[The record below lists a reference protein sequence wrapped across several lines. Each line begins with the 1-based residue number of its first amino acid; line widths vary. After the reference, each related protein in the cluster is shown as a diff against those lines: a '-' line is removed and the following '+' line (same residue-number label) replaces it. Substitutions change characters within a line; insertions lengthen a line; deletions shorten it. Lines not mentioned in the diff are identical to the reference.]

1 MREDY
6 GDGRLREQILQ
17 IKGRRT
23 VPLRSIPGA
32 VASLVLNK
40 LCKDYGQVRSVH
52 GIDLEI
58 HDREFVV
65 FVGPSGCGK
74 STTLRMIAGLEAIT
88 EGTISIDG
96 KVVNAIAP
104 KDRDIAMVFQNYA
117 LYPHMSVYE
126 NLAFAL
132 KLRKF
137 SAADIDKK
145 IQEAST
151 ILGIQEYLERK
162 PGALSGGQRQ
172 RVAMGRAIVRN
183 PKLFLFDEPLSNL
196 DAKLRN
202 QMRVEIKKLHKHLGA
217 TTVYVTHDQVEAM
230 TLADRI
236 VIMRDGRIEQVGTP
250 LEVYRK
256 PANIF
261 VANFIGNPPMNI
273 LKCDVQS
280 GRLSSGI
287 SGIDSGVEVPAAAKA
302 ASQIHLGIRPEDIA
316 LVTGQVSA
324 GHISWEA
331 PLELF
336 EPLGAT
342 ELLYMNAGEH
352 RIIAQIASTD
362 NLRIGQNIK
371 VSAPREAFMFFDISS
386 GARVESK

>member
-1 MREDY
+1 M
-6 GDGRLREQILQ
+6 
-17 IKGRRT
+17 
-23 VPLRSIPGA
+23 
-32 VASLVLNK
+32 
-40 LCKDYGQVRSVH
+40 H
-52 GIDLEI
+52 GINLEI
-58 HDREFVV
+58 KNQEFVV

-74 STTLRMIAGLEAIT
+74 STTLRMIAGLEAIS

-96 KVVNAIAP
+96 KVVNNIAP

-137 SAADIDKK
+137 PQAEIDRK
-145 IQEAST
+145 IQEAAK
-151 ILGIQEYLERK
+151 ILGIETYLDRK

-202 QMRVEIKKLHKHLGA
+202 QMRVEIKKLHKQLGA
-217 TTVYVTHDQVEAM
+217 TTIYVTHDQVEAM

-236 VIMRDGRIEQVGTP
+236 VIMKDGRIEQVGTP

-273 LKCDVQS
+273 FKAKVS
-280 GRLSSGI
+280 GGKLHSGI
-287 SGIDSGVEVPAAAKA
+287 SGIDSKITAPQ
-302 ASQIHLGIRPEDIA
+302 SQTSSNEIYVGIRPEDIS
-316 LVTGQVSA
+316 LQTEQTPSHFVT
-324 GHISWEA
+324 WEA

-342 ELLYMNAGEH
+342 ELLYLTCGDH
-352 RIIAQIASTD
+352 RIIAQISSTD
-362 NLRIGQNIK
+362 NLKIGQTVR
-371 VSAPREAFMFFDISS
+371 VSAPQEAFNFFDVSTGTRI
-386 GARVESK
+386 

>member
-1 MREDY
+1 
-6 GDGRLREQILQ
+6 
-17 IKGRRT
+17 
-23 VPLRSIPGA
+23 VA
-32 VASLVLNK
+32 VASLVLKN
-40 LCKDYGQVRSVH
+40 LCKDYGQIRTVH

-58 HDREFVV
+58 TDREFVV

-88 EGTISIDG
+88 EGTISIDD
-96 KVVNAIAP
+96 KIVNEIPP

-137 SAADIDKK
+137 SKPEIEKK
-145 IQEAST
+145 IQEAAR
-151 ILGIQEYLERK
+151 ILGIQDYLDRK

-202 QMRVEIKKLHKHLGA
+202 QMRVEIKKLHKQLGA

-273 LKCDVQS
+273 LRSDITDAK
-280 GRLSSGI
+280 LNSGI
-287 SGIDSGVEVPAAAKA
+287 AGIDSALSLPKELKDSPQVYVGV
-302 ASQIHLGIRPEDIA
+302 RPEDMN
-316 LVTGQVSA
+316 LVTSGALPA
-324 GHISWEA
+324 GHISWQA

-342 ELLYMNAGEH
+342 ELVYMTIGDH
-352 RIIAQIASTD
+352 RIIGQIASTD
-362 NLRIGQNIK
+362 KLSLGQDITL
-371 VSAPREAFMFFDISS
+371 SAPRESFCFFDVNS
-386 GARVESK
+386 GKRIDPAPTTGVS

>member
-1 MREDY
+1 M
-6 GDGRLREQILQ
+6 
-17 IKGRRT
+17 
-23 VPLRSIPGA
+23 
-32 VASLVLNK
+32 ASLVLKN
-40 LCKDYGQVRSVH
+40 LCKDYSDVRTVH

-74 STTLRMIAGLEAIT
+74 STTLRMIAGLETIS
-88 EGTISIDG
+88 EGSISIDK
-96 KVVNAIAP
+96 KVVNDIPP

-137 SAADIDKK
+137 PQAEIDKK
-145 IQEAST
+145 IQEASR
-151 ILGIQEYLERK
+151 ILGIQDYLSRK

-202 QMRVEIKKLHKHLGA
+202 QMRVEIKKLHKQLGA
-217 TTVYVTHDQVEAM
+217 TTIYVTHDQVEAM

-236 VIMRDGRIEQVGTP
+236 VIMKDGRIEQVGTP

-273 LKCDVQS
+273 LNAEVRSGKLHSGIAGIDEALALPEIVQS
-280 GRLSSGI
+280 AERVYV
-287 SGIDSGVEVPAAAKA
+287 GV
-302 ASQIHLGIRPEDIA
+302 RPEDISLA
-316 LVTGQVSA
+316 LGAVPA

-342 ELLYMNAGEH
+342 ELVYMTIGEQ
-352 RIIAQIASTD
+352 RLIGQIASTD
-362 NLRIGQNIK
+362 KLEVGQNIK
-371 VSAPREAFMFFDISS
+371 VSAPREAFNFFDVASGKRLEVGKSS
-386 GARVESK
+386 KSGVA